1 MFVFKGLK
9 RSDLEDLQE
18 DIKVYMEL
26 ENGKNLDYWKDLEI
40 IVDDEIHKLCDNDG
54 SDGKR
59 YASNV
64 IFKCYCS
71 FFYVF

>member
-1 MFVFKGLK
+1 MFVSKGLK

-54 SDGKR
+54 SDGKI
-59 YASNV
+59 YASNI
-64 IFKCYCS
+64 IFKCYG
-71 FFYVF
+71 